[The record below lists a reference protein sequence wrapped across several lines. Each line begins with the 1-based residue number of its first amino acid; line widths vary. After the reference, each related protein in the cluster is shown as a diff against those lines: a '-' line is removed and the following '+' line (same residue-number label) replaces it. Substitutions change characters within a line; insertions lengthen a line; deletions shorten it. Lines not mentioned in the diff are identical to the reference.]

1 MKAIAAAA
9 VALFFALSALATSPL
24 GSSWFAFVNRV
35 PGGDKTGHFL
45 AVGLVAFVVVLGF
58 APIRFRGRRV
68 GAGCWLVLIAVVVTL
83 EEYSQ
88 QLFPNRRF
96 SLLDLVYSYAGLMAF
111 GGAAAWID
119 FVRSGRET

>member
-1 MKAIAAAA
+1 MKALAGVGI
-9 VALFFALSALATSPL
+9 ALFVALSAVATSPL
-24 GSSWFAFVNRV
+24 GATWFAFVNQV

-45 AVGLVAFVVVLGF
+45 AVGLVTFVVVLGF
-58 APIRFRGRRV
+58 APIPFRGRRL
-68 GAGCWLVLIAVVVTL
+68 GAGRLLLLIAVVITL

-111 GGAAAWID
+111 GGAAAWAD